1 MTVVPTSDPRRLQ
14 QDDAEHALD
23 QLRKLQAVT
32 DAALA
37 NLKVED
43 LLDEL
48 LVRVQEVM
56 GVDTAAI
63 LLLDDEAD
71 VLVAQAAKG
80 IEEEVRQGVRIPV
93 GRGFAG
99 RIAAER
105 RPVVI
110 GRVDHGNVMNPIL
123 REKKIVSLA
132 GVPLITQG
140 RIIGVLHVGSLTP
153 RTFTPA
159 DVQLLQLVGDRVA
172 LAIFVG
178 LYERERVIAET
189 LQRSLLPESLP
200 FVFGLDFAAR
210 YVPAGGEG
218 IGGDWYDAFVLP
230 NGNVAIAV
238 GDVVGRGLRA
248 AAVMGR
254 LRNALRAFAFEGHSP
269 EETLELMNAMIR
281 FLDQDE
287 MATLIYGVLDPRK
300 RRLTIANAGHL
311 PPVVSHPRQR
321 AALVD
326 VSTHPPL
333 GASFSSRADALTVDL
348 VPGSTVLLYTDGIVE
363 RRSVPLDERL
373 TMLCDVVDWDGPL
386 DGLVDSVLA
395 KLGGDQTSDD
405 MALLAVRLSQDVTG
419 GYSMTV
425 DADPARLA
433 ELRSTLRGWLADA
446 GVPSDL
452 VFDILVATGEA
463 CANAIEHAYGP
474 GGGQIEMTLAKS
486 EEYLEATIR
495 DHGAWRE
502 PRGRHRGRGLSM
514 MRRLAASV
522 DVVSGADG
530 TQIRLGWKLRSP
542 Q

>member
-210 YVPAGGEG
+210 YVPAGGGG

-311 PPVVSHPRQR
+311 PPVVSHPGQR

-373 TMLCDVVDWDGPL
+373 TMLCDVVDRDGPL

-425 DADPARLA
+425 DADPARLV
-433 ELRSTLRGWLADA
+433 ELRSTLRGWLADS

-486 EEYLEATIR
+486 DEYLEATIR

-542 Q
+542 R